1 VNRRDFSA
9 TLIATSLGAAAA
21 LPFTASAQTGAPTEG
36 TQFAKVDPPV
46 PPLVPGKI
54 EVLEFFSYACP
65 HCNAFEPT
73 LDAWAKKQPPDV
85 VFRRVPVAFRDEP
98 FVAHQKI
105 FYALETLGKVE
116 AMHRKVFYA
125 IHNEH
130 ARLDKPDEIAAF
142 MAKNGID
149 SAKFLEA
156 YNSFSTQTK
165 TKQAAKLAEAYKLD
179 GVPAL
184 GINGRYFTSGSL
196 AGTNERMLQ
205 VTDFLIQKSRTGA

>member
-1 VNRRDFSA
+1 MNRRDFSA
-9 TLIATSLGAAAA
+9 LGLLSAAP
-21 LPFTASAQTGAPTEG
+21 LLASAQQKPVDGRHYATLTPRQPTR
-36 TQFAKVDPPV
+36 DPKQV
-46 PPLVPGKI
+46 
-54 EVLEFFSYACP
+54 EVIEFFAYSCS
-65 HCNAFEPT
+65 HCFAFEPA
-73 LDAWAKKQPPDV
+73 LDAWQKKLPADV

-105 FYALETLGKVE
+105 FYALETLGKVD

-142 MAKNGID
+142 MAKNGVD